1 MSIFMV
7 LNDTDDTPPMRP
19 DRTLPQPVR
28 QQYEYGVQY
37 ASVDYRPRPDQTRQ
51 SQDTAADLSMSN
63 GCLRLD
69 TPSDLSMSNSCQRL
83 DTPSDLAPGYLSAAV
98 VLPQMSIPTYRGQP
112 SRPPRYR
119 YSEEE
124 FHFLWYHKNDLG
136 LAWDRIEE
144 KYRLYF
150 DQCRSKGG
158 LQCKL
163 YRILEEH
170 GIPKLRDLNRGTHRR
185 GCSTGSGPR
194 VNFMDHVSTRYEWM
208 LPEHG
213 GGSRRQKRERDGRL

>member
-7 LNDTDDTPPMRP
+7 LNDTDDTTSMRP

-28 QQYEYGVQY
+28 QYGIQYP
-37 ASVDYRPRPDQTRQ
+37 SVDHHHRHDQANPNN
-51 SQDTAADLSMSN
+51 TATDLS
-63 GCLRLD
+63 
-69 TPSDLSMSNSCQRL
+69 TAYQRF
-83 DTPSDLAPGYLSAAV
+83 DSPSDLAPGYLPAAV
-98 VLPQMSIPTYRGQP
+98 VLPQMSIPPYRGQP

-170 GIPKLRDLNRGTHRR
+170 GIPKLRDLNP
-185 GCSTGSGPR
+185 SPA
-194 VNFMDHVSTRYEWM
+194 
-208 LPEHG
+208 
-213 GGSRRQKRERDGRL
+213 